1 MKKYFLIASILIFS
15 LFGKS
20 KAQTYEASSLY
31 EAQAIYLYSIC
42 KYMQW
47 PNEALTGNF
56 VIGVLSNDPII
67 LELKKIA
74 SSRKYVS
81 QNIEIKVFN
90 SVSELT
96 KTHVL
101 FIPSKKTEQIDQIL
115 AKINKNQTL
124 VISNKKGAINL
135 GSGINFVVSSDG
147 KLKFEIK
154 KSNILNKGIK
164 INSSIDKLAIKI
176 YS

>member
-1 MKKYFLIASILIFS
+1 
-15 LFGKS
+15 
-20 KAQTYEASSLY
+20 
-31 EAQAIYLYSIC
+31 
-42 KYMQW
+42 
-47 PNEALTGNF
+47 
-56 VIGVLSNDPII
+56 
-67 LELKKIA
+67 
-74 SSRKYVS
+74 
-81 QNIEIKVFN
+81 
-90 SVSELT
+90 
-96 KTHVL
+96 
-101 FIPSKKTEQIDQIL
+101 
-115 AKINKNQTL
+115 L